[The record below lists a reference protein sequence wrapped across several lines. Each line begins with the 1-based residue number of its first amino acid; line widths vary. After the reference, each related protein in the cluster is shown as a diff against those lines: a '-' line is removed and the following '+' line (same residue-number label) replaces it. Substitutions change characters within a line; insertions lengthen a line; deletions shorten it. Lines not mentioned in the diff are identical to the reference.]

1 MASKDILLALGP
13 AAALGLGR
21 FAYALV
27 LPLMQAAWG
36 LSYAEGGLLGSAN
49 TLGYLLGA
57 FLSHGLLGRLGY
69 RRGFFLA
76 LLLQGP
82 VLVLTPR
89 LGEAPAFL
97 LRFLQGGLGA
107 LVFVAGAAL
116 LMAQGRSGRALGV
129 YYGGVGLGLLLAP
142 WLLVGVKSPEGAWG
156 RLGLGAFLMA
166 LPPLLAWREL
176 KEPPPPAQGEGS
188 LRPVLPLLVAYG
200 LYGAGYIG
208 YMTFITT
215 SVGHWTLLFSLL
227 GLGAL
232 LTGPLWGPWVERVG
246 GRRGLFHVLLVL
258 FLGSL
263 PPLALHLLPV
273 SALLFGL
280 SFLGV
285 ITAITQAFRKA
296 LPPSAWPRAMG
307 LSTAAF
313 ALGQALGP
321 AVAGLFAQHLGKGE
335 GALWAASALL
345 LLALLPAWP
354 KSRKGPGTW
363 PPGT

>member
-1 MASKDILLALGP
+1 MATRGLLLALGP

-57 FLSHGLLGRLGY
+57 LLSHTLLGRVGY

-76 LLLQGP
+76 LLLQAA
-82 VLVLTPR
+82 VLGLTG
-89 LGEAPAFL
+89 LFGQAPAFF
-97 LRFLQGGLGA
+97 LRFLQGVLGA

-116 LMAQGRSGRALGV
+116 LMAQGRSGRVLGV

-142 WLLVGVKSPEGAWG
+142 WLLFGAASPEEAWG
-156 RLGLGAFLMA
+156 RLGLGALLLA
-166 LPPLLAWREL
+166 LPPLLARREL
-176 KEPPPPAQGEGS
+176 KEPPPPARGEGS
-188 LRPVLPLLVAYG
+188 LRPILPLLLAYG

-215 SVGHWTLLFSLL
+215 AVGNWPLLFTLL

-263 PPLALHLLPV
+263 PPLALRLPPL

-285 ITAITQAFRKA
+285 ITAITQAFRAA

-321 AVAGLFAQHLGKGE
+321 TVAGLFAERLGKGE

-345 LLALLPAWP
+345 LLALFPALPQ
-354 KSRKGPGTW
+354 KR
-363 PPGT
+363 

>member
-1 MASKDILLALGP
+1 MALGP

-27 LPLMQAAWG
+27 LPLMQTAWG
-36 LSYAEGGLLGSAN
+36 LSYAEAGLLGSAN

-57 FLSHGLLGRLGY
+57 LLSHPFLGRVGY
-69 RRGFFLA
+69 RRGFLLA

-82 VLVLTPR
+82 LLGLTGLGGPGPALGFR
-89 LGEAPAFL
+89 L
-97 LRFLQGGLGA
+97 LQGLTGA
-107 LVFVAGAAL
+107 WVFVGGAAL
-116 LMAQGRSGRALGV
+116 LMALGRSGRLLGG

-142 WLLVGVKSPEGAWG
+142 WLLLGARDPREAWL
-156 RLGLGAFLMA
+156 RLGLGAFLLG
-166 LPPLLAWREL
+166 LPVLAEGKHLR
-176 KEPPPPAQGEGS
+176 EPPPPARGEGS
-188 LRPVLPLLVAYG
+188 LRPILPLLLAYG

-208 YMTFITT
+208 YMTFLTT
-215 SVGHWTLLFSLL
+215 ALGSWTLLFTLL

-246 GRRGLFHVLLVL
+246 GERGLFHVLGVL

-263 PPLALHLLPV
+263 PPLALHLPPL
-273 SALLFGL
+273 SAFLFGL

-285 ITAITQAFRKA
+285 ITAITQAFRGL

-321 AVAGLFAQHLGKGE
+321 AVAGLFAEALKRGE
-335 GALWAASALL
+335 GGLWAASLLL
-345 LLALLPAWP
+345 LLALLSAWP
-354 KSRKGPGTW
+354 RGKPQGA
-363 PPGT
+363 

>member
-1 MASKDILLALGP
+1 MATRGLLLALGP

-57 FLSHGLLGRLGY
+57 LLSH
-69 RRGFFLA
+69 
-76 LLLQGP
+76 
-82 VLVLTPR
+82 
-89 LGEAPAFL
+89 
-97 LRFLQGGLGA
+97 
-107 LVFVAGAAL
+107 
-116 LMAQGRSGRALGV
+116 
-129 YYGGVGLGLLLAP
+129 
-142 WLLVGVKSPEGAWG
+142 
-156 RLGLGAFLMA
+156 
-166 LPPLLAWREL
+166 PLLER
-176 KEPPPPAQGEGS
+176 
-188 LRPVLPLLVAYG
+188 V
-200 LYGAGYIG
+200 GYIG

-215 SVGHWTLLFSLL
+215 AVGNWPLLFTLL

-246 GRRGLFHVLLVL
+246 GRRGIFHVLLVL

-263 PPLALHLLPV
+263 PPLALRLPPL

-285 ITAITQAFRKA
+285 ITAITQAFRAA
-296 LPPSAWPRAMG
+296 LPLPPGPGPWGFPLRPSLWARLWGPRWRASSPSAWAKGKGPSGRPAPFFSWPFSPPFPKSAEG
-307 LSTAAF
+307 PPALSTK
-313 ALGQALGP
+313 ALGAFGVLR
-321 AVAGLFAQHLGKGE
+321 
-335 GALWAASALL
+335 
-345 LLALLPAWP
+345 
-354 KSRKGPGTW
+354 SRKGPGTW